1 MKKVLFVIS
10 YLDKGGSER
19 ALSNITLNFPKDWEI
34 DILVNSDKVV
44 DYPYRANIIS
54 MGIDDKPKTGSVLF
68 QFKVLCKRISWLR
81 KLKKNNKYSACI
93 SFLDSAN
100 VANILSRKKYCK
112 TIVSVRNSLKKQAS
126 LPQYKYVVNPLV
138 KCLYNMADKVVACS
152 RGVERELVD
161 IFKLRA
167 DKVCTIENGYD
178 IQKLEHMANEPLD
191 DEIDRKIRDKKV
203 LVTVGRL
210 APQKGQWHLIRA
222 FSKVIRQVPDAILLI
237 IGTGE
242 LEEYLK
248 GLVRDYGLGEQVIF
262 VGYTDNPFKYEKR
275 ADVFVMPSLYEG
287 FPNAL
292 AEAVCLGLPCIATD
306 FETGA
311 RELISPELI
320 FSDKPIK
327 ESQECDYGYIAPICN
342 GKMYTHRDSFDN
354 EEQILAESIEHIL
367 VDTKL
372 KNRLSDKSY
381 IRRES
386 LSIRSAVEKWI
397 SILSLQ

>member
-19 ALSNITLNFPKDWEI
+19 ALSNITLNFPKDGEI

-81 KLKKNNKYSACI
+81 RLKKNKNYSACI

-100 VANILSRKKYCK
+100 VANILSGKKYCK

-262 VGYTDNPFKYEKR
+262 VGYTDNPFKYEKK

-292 AEAVCLGLPCIATD
+292 AEAVCLGLPCIAAD

-311 RELISPELI
+311 REILAPEMDLLGEKI
-320 FSDKPIK
+320 TTIVNVTGGLLTPLCSGKKYNYEDKLEKAELDMMTAMI
-327 ESQECDYGYIAPICN
+327 
-342 GKMYTHRDSFDN
+342 
-354 EEQILAESIEHIL
+354 QILQQENVYENNLNLDI
-367 VDTKL
+367 D
-372 KNRLSDKSY
+372 
-381 IRRES
+381 
-386 LSIRSAVEKWI
+386 RSVNKWVTLINEK
-397 SILSLQ
+397 